1 MELPNYI
8 TESFDSHPPTDEV
21 LTNLVEA
28 LQSALAHAAAS
39 PAVLQALREV
49 HRIQTAAAEAVT
61 LSTISDSVASAFR
74 LAPVDLTDSR
84 KHDARTAMAR
94 QIAICISRRLT
105 KASFPAL
112 GRHYHRDHATTVY
125 ACQQI
130 EWRMARDSA
139 FRQFIEKLEG
149 QIGMTATTQARREVR
164 HGISTRSATSPM
176 ENAHRGIHG
185 LGALRHS
192 RLESS
197 NHHQPRQESRREHR
211 RASELR
217 DRR

>member
-1 MELPNYI
+1 MHELI
-8 TESFDSHPPTDEV
+8 QHTEFSPANHAPTDEV

-39 PAVLQALREV
+39 PAVLQALSEV

-61 LSTISDSVASAFR
+61 LSTISDGVASAFR

-84 KHDARTAMAR
+84 KRDARTAMAR

-105 KASFPAL
+105 KASLPVL
-112 GRHYHRDHATTVY
+112 GRFYHRDHATILY

-130 EWRMARDSA
+130 ERRMADTY

-149 QIGMTATTQARREVR
+149 QIGMTATTQA
-164 HGISTRSATSPM
+164 A
-176 ENAHRGIHG
+176 A
-185 LGALRHS
+185 
-192 RLESS
+192 
-197 NHHQPRQESRREHR
+197 
-211 RASELR
+211 
-217 DRR
+217 